1 MMAASQGKD
10 RQLRIAIDAR
20 MITSGSMHGIA
31 RYVYELIIRLAAIG
45 NQHSF
50 FIFVKK
56 NSPLYFETWPSHI
69 QLVEMASKWIS
80 FKEQL
85 EIPSVLKKL
94 KIDLLHSPSFV
105 APVMS
110 SAKLIMTIHDLNHIV
125 LPQYYT
131 PLHQIYYNTVVRY
144 SIAKSKFILTV
155 SQFSKQEIISNLGL
169 NPSKVFVTY
178 NGVSSSYRRQTDPE
192 YINYIREIYELPE
205 RFILCISNN
214 KPHKNVLQL
223 VRAYCHSNVEIPLVL
238 ACPIDKAM
246 IHLAEIYGKKHLIYF
261 VKYVEEAH
269 LPTLYSMTEL
279 FVYPSTYEGFGLPP
293 LEALAC
299 ESPVMVA
306 RSSSLPEV
314 VGKHAMFANP
324 HDYQEMAF
332 VLEQSISN
340 LARRA
345 EIMEGALEHAISFSW
360 DKMARETLEVYE
372 RCI

>member
-1 MMAASQGKD
+1 MLFCLD
-10 RQLRIAIDAR
+10 RDFYLRIAIDAR

-31 RYVYELIIRLAAIG
+31 RYVFELIIRLSEIG
-45 NQHSF
+45 KRHSF

-56 NSPLYFETWPSHI
+56 NSPLFFETWPAHM
-69 QLVEMASKWIS
+69 QLVEMSSKWIS
-80 FKEQL
+80 FGEQL
-85 EIPSVLKKL
+85 EIPAVLKRL
-94 KIDLLHSPSFV
+94 KIDLFHSPSFV
-105 APVMS
+105 APVLS

-131 PLHQIYYNTVVRY
+131 PLHQIYYNTIVRY

-155 SQFSKQEIISNLGL
+155 SHFSKQEIVSNLGL
-169 NPSKVFVTY
+169 NPNKVFVTY
-178 NGVSSSYRRQTDPE
+178 NGVSNSYRRQTDVQ
-192 YINYIREIYELPE
+192 YMDYIREIYELPE

-261 VKYVEEAH
+261 IKYVEEAH

-314 VGKHAMFANP
+314 VGRHAMFANP
-324 HDYQEMAF
+324 HDYQEMAQ
-332 VLEQSISN
+332 VLEDSIAN
-340 LARRA
+340 LSQRSD
-345 EIMEGALEHAISFSW
+345 IMDGALAHALSFSW
-360 DKMARETLEVYE
+360 DKMAHETLEVYE